1 MNGVY
6 HGTAQP
12 RDCIK
17 ARMAGRY
24 TDIDWKVQRCTVKHE
39 VGEELIG
46 VARE

>member
-6 HGTAQP
+6 NGAALP

-24 TDIDWKVQRCTVKHE
+24 TDIDWKVQRCTIKHE
-39 VGEELIG
+39 LGKELIG
-46 VARE
+46 VAKE